1 MIMYIEMLCL
11 KSDITHMQLMRGSRK
26 FCKRKSNFD
35 NDDGPKL
42 IVQGI
47 QTRIAKKSFIFV
59 ISRGIQVPLTSAL
72 DLHMAIGTIF
82 LLTGLNNLMFFIS
95 GQILIKSMEQ

>member
-1 MIMYIEMLCL
+1 MIMYIEMLCVE
-11 KSDITHMQLMRGSRK
+11 SDITHMQLMRGSRK
-26 FCKRKSNFD
+26 FCKRESNFD

-59 ISRGIQVPLTSAL
+59 ISRGDSGPSDLRSGSA
-72 DLHMAIGTIF
+72 HG
-82 LLTGLNNLMFFIS
+82 NWNH
-95 GQILIKSMEQ
+95 ILINWP